1 MCVGVQQAFLHN
13 PLRERM
19 RQNRLVEINKKKGK
33 RSYRLQR
40 RGEEAISVGMIDR

>member
-19 RQNRLVEINKKKGK
+19 RENRLVEINKKKREK
-33 RSYRLQR
+33 KLQTPEEGR
-40 RGEEAISVGMIDR
+40 RGH